1 MHIIDY
7 ILSMSAEEAVE
18 TIEKEII
25 NYEQQIKCII
35 IRLSRFLS
43 QVTK

>member
-1 MHIIDY
+1 
-7 ILSMSAEEAVE
+7 MSADIAVE
-18 TIEKEII
+18 NIEKEII

>member
-1 MHIIDY
+1 
-7 ILSMSAEEAVE
+7 MSADTAVE
-18 TIEKEII
+18 NIEKEII

>member
-1 MHIIDY
+1 
-7 ILSMSAEEAVE
+7 MSADTAVE
-18 TIEKEII
+18 NIEKEIK